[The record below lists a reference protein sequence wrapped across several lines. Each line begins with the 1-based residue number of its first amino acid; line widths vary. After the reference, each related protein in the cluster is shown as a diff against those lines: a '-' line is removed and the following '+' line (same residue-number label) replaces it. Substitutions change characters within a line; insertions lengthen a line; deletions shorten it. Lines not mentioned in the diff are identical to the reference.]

1 MTPQWS
7 EYQRTQV
14 GKIYDTLARLLPVEG
29 RDYTI
34 TFTFAESG
42 APHIVMH
49 GITPF
54 GKLWTDHCMTTMRA
68 TLGTKDRAKAVEPAS
83 PGEVDRPTIVFAPPP
98 MIPSAGP
105 LPHMV
110 L

>member
-1 MTPQWS
+1 MTTQWS
-7 EYQRTQV
+7 AYQRTQV

-34 TFTFAESG
+34 TFTFAESS

-54 GKLWTDHCMTTMRA
+54 GKLWVDHCMTTLRT
-68 TLGTKDRAKAVEPAS
+68 TLGTKDSAKAVEPT
-83 PGEVDRPTIVFAPPP
+83 PPVDRPIIVFAPPP
-98 MIPSAGP
+98 MIPPAGP